1 MHVRYICSEMRQ
13 YKQLFIFLI
22 GFLGCCMVAPA
33 FGQSAKIQKAL
44 DVLNHSSQYSPIAF
58 HKAVT
63 SFSKND
69 RKDINALLL
78 ISFDERQNGDI
89 RDFLIHVK
97 TIENSAQKIR
107 FPALK
112 HLSHIVFSDY
122 YDLLGKKSQAKFYSS
137 LAIEFAKKNHKNRW
151 VSQAYRAMASV
162 YMSQYNSDSTFFYI
176 DKSLQFAKRSDSELE
191 LAFCFDQSAMGYAQ
205 FSKLEEAV
213 TQELLALQISEKIK
227 NNYYQALYNRNISDF
242 SLLAKNL
249 RESENYLRKSNVKLK
264 NISSP
269 RMNAENEIS
278 NAKILVEQ
286 GMAVDV
292 LRFLPST
299 IKKLAKIKD
308 YGALGKGWLVM
319 GQTYNQLGKTTEA
332 LQSFE
337 NALTYFTLT
346 RGQDY
351 SAEVY
356 NEIGNVY
363 YRERELDKAELN
375 ILRSM
380 KIRYEIK
387 EKIRIFDSYLVLAN
401 IYEKRNQ
408 KQKAYDY
415 LKLYNEFLRKNSTS
429 IDSKM
434 IEDLTQTNS
443 REERERL
450 IETQGEKLQKELKEK
465 EILQL
470 QSDRQL
476 LGIGIVVSI
485 FFLSA
490 LIVFFV
496 VRQRNTIQE
505 QKEAEMAQTL
515 LRSQMNPHFIFNAL
529 AVIQSYIYEN
539 TPEKTSQFLVNFSRL
554 IRLILENSPKEFI
567 TIDTEK
573 EILSKYLT
581 TQKLRFEERFDF
593 DLSIDEELIFRRAL
607 IPPMITQP
615 FIENAIEHGQLH
627 TIQEGVIQIEM
638 KEKEGMLEI
647 IISDNGV
654 GRTQAAKIK
663 KNKSHKSMAIDITRQ
678 RIEILNKKYKGK
690 GSLTIEDLIQGD
702 KTGTKVI
709 ICLPII
715 YEKTIFGNDEK
726 GTHN

>member
-1 MHVRYICSEMRQ
+1 
-13 YKQLFIFLI
+13 
-22 GFLGCCMVAPA
+22 
-33 FGQSAKIQKAL
+33 
-44 DVLNHSSQYSPIAF
+44 
-58 HKAVT
+58 
-63 SFSKND
+63 
-69 RKDINALLL
+69 
-78 ISFDERQNGDI
+78 
-89 RDFLIHVK
+89 
-97 TIENSAQKIR
+97 
-107 FPALK
+107 
-112 HLSHIVFSDY
+112 
-122 YDLLGKKSQAKFYSS
+122 
-137 LAIEFAKKNHKNRW
+137 
-151 VSQAYRAMASV
+151 
-162 YMSQYNSDSTFFYI
+162 MSQYNSDSTFFYI

-663 KNKSHKSMAIDITRQ
+663 KKKSHKSMAIDITRQ

-702 KTGTKVI
+702 RTGTKVI